1 MGAQLRVVLDQLAQI
16 VSPDIAWASL
26 ELAVGLIATAP
37 RECTVDAIVPAGA
50 KPEIRGLGEVRALAL
65 QRREL
70 AASWQLGIAPAV
82 GGGMIHSPSLMA
94 PLIKHDR
101 VHDMDQTVVTLWD
114 LNAWQAPQTMA
125 KPAVAWHRGML
136 RRAAKHADAIVVPS
150 HAFVDRLEEYARFGD
165 RVRVIAG
172 AAASDLSVPKD
183 AAARRSRIGVPTEY
197 VVIAGAGESYEHGF
211 RAAAAAG
218 TDAVV
223 LGAADGDEPLL
234 ADLASAAGLPERRVH
249 IRGQLDAADRAAVLA
264 GARVFV
270 ATSVLTAW
278 PWRAVEAMTLGVP
291 VVAADGGL
299 HEDVIADGGVIV
311 AEADLPDAV
320 ADAVGSGNARLRVLA
335 GDRSRAFSWASSA
348 ERVWALHAEL

>member
-1 MGAQLRVVLDQLAQI
+1 MGAQLRVVLDQLAQV

-26 ELAVGLIATAP
+26 ELTTGLLATAP
-37 RECTVDAIVPAGA
+37 SGCTVDVIVPAGA
-50 KPEIRGLGEVRALAL
+50 KPEIRGIGEVRTLGL

-70 AASWQLGIAPAV
+70 AASWQLGIAPMV
-82 GGGMIHSPSLMA
+82 GGGMIHAPSLMA
-94 PLIKHDR
+94 PLVKHDR

-114 LNAWQAPQTMA
+114 LDAWEEPQTMA

-172 AAASDLSVPKD
+172 AAASGFRAPED
-183 AAARRSRIGVPTEY
+183 AAARRTRVGTPETY
-197 VVIAGAGESYEHGF
+197 VVVAGAGESYEHGF
-211 RAAAAAG
+211 RAAVAAG
-218 TDAVV
+218 TGAVV
-223 LGAADGDEPLL
+223 LGAADGDEPKLVE
-234 ADLASAAGLPERRVH
+234 LASAAGLPERSVH
-249 IRGQLDAADRAAVLA
+249 VPGQLDAADRAAVLA
-264 GARVFV
+264 GARAFV
-270 ATSVLTAW
+270 ATSASTAW

-291 VVAADGGL
+291 VIAVDSGV
-299 HEDVIADGGVIV
+299 HRDVIADGGVTV
-311 AEADLPDAV
+311 SPEELPDAV
-320 ADAVGSGNARLRVLA
+320 ADAVASSAARLKVLA

>member
-16 VSPDIAWASL
+16 VSPDVAWASL
-26 ELAVGLIATAP
+26 ELTAGLIATAP

-50 KPEIRGLGEVRALAL
+50 RPEIRGLGEVRTLAL

-94 PLIKHDR
+94 PLVKHDR

-114 LNAWQAPQTMA
+114 LNAWEAPQAMA
-125 KPAVAWHRGML
+125 KPAVAWQRGML
-136 RRAAKHADAIVVPS
+136 RRAARHADVIVVPS
-150 HAFVDRLEEYARFGD
+150 HAFVDRLEDYARFGD

-172 AAASDLSVPKD
+172 AAASDLSVSKD
-183 AAARRSRIGVPTEY
+183 AAARRSRVGMPEEY
-197 VVIAGAGESYEHGF
+197 VVIAGSGESYEHGF
-211 RAAAAAG
+211 RAAVAAG

-223 LGAADGDEPLL
+223 LGVQDGAEPQL
-234 ADLASAAGLPERRVH
+234 AELASAAGLPERRVH
-249 IRGQLDAADRAAVLA
+249 VPGRLDTSDRAAVIS
-264 GARVFV
+264 GARAFV
-270 ATSVLTAW
+270 ATSALTAW

-291 VVAADGGL
+291 AIAVDGGL
-299 HEDVIADGGVIV
+299 HEDVIADGGIV
-311 AEADLPDAV
+311 VSEADLPDAV

-335 GDRSRAFSWASSA
+335 GDRSRAFSWASTA

>member
-1 MGAQLRVVLDQLAQI
+1 MGAQLRVVLDQLAQV

-26 ELAVGLIATAP
+26 ELTSGLLATAP
-37 RECTVDAIVPAGA
+37 SGCTVDAIVPSGA
-50 KPEIRGLGEVRALAL
+50 KPSIRGIGEVRTLGL

-70 AASWQLGIAPAV
+70 AASWQLGIAPTV
-82 GGGMIHSPSLMA
+82 GGGMIHAPSLMA
-94 PLIKHDR
+94 PLVKHDR

-114 LNAWQAPQTMA
+114 LDAWEAPQTLA

-150 HAFVDRLEEYARFGD
+150 HAFVERVEDYARFGD

-172 AAASDLSVPKD
+172 AAASDLRTPAD
-183 AAARRSRIGVPTEY
+183 AAARRTRIGVPEEY
-197 VVIAGAGESYEHGF
+197 IVVGGLDDSYEQGF

-218 TDAVV
+218 ADAVV
-223 LGAADGDEPLL
+223 IGVADGDEPKL
-234 ADLASAAGLPERRVH
+234 AELASAAGLPERRVH
-249 IRGQLDAADRAAVLA
+249 VRGKLDAADRAAVFA
-264 GARVFV
+264 GARAFV
-270 ATSVLTAW
+270 ATSTSTAW
-278 PWRAVEAMTLGVP
+278 PWRAIEAMTLNVP
-291 VVAADGGL
+291 VVAVDSGV
-299 HEDVIADGGVIV
+299 HRDVIADGGITTSP
-311 AEADLPDAV
+311 EELPDAV